1 MKPMEFDSELFS
13 NSLKDLERS
22 SLEDDPK
29 DMFKIVKKL
38 ESGENSLEESIELY
52 KKGATL
58 CAECSKLLENA
69 KLTIKTIADVEVENN
84 D

>member
-1 MKPMEFDSELFS
+1 MENNIKFEEA
-13 NSLKDLERS
+13 LKQLE
-22 SLEDDPK
+22 E
-29 DMFKIVKKL
+29 IVKKL

-69 KLTIKTIADVEVENN
+69 KLTIKTISDAEVDNN

>member
-1 MKPMEFDSELFS
+1 MENKVTFEEA
-13 NSLKDLERS
+13 LKQLDE
-22 SLEDDPK
+22 
-29 DMFKIVKKL
+29 IVKKL

-58 CAECSKLLENA
+58 CGECSKLLENA
-69 KLTIKTIADVEVENN
+69 KLTIKTISDSEVENN